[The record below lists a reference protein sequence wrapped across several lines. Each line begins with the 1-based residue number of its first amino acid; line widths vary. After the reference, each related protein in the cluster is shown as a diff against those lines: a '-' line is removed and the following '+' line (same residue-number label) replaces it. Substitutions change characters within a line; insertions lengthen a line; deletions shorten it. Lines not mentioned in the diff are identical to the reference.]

1 MPKAAH
7 RRKKEMAE
15 TIRVQISAP
24 FEIPGQQPD
33 GWLELPAG
41 SRVSDLLRL
50 ARPPLALRLLPVVV
64 NGKTAGRHQVLRDG
78 DRVVFLLPMSGG

>member
-1 MPKAAH
+1 MPKAVH

-24 FEIPGQQPD
+24 FEVPGQD
-33 GWLELPAG
+33 TAGWVQLPAG

-64 NGKTAGRHQVLRDG
+64 NGKTAGRRHVLQDG